1 MAVGTGPHRDPV
13 AEPEL
18 AGDVPIRDIADPAQ
32 VLLTPALRMKAELVA
47 LRHGDRWPGQ
57 RFHFYPP
64 LRRDQRLDD
73 GTAPVTVT
81 DRAPAGLD
89 FLQRSLPA
97 KHLDDPLARFWD
109 RQSMKLG
116 GLRDIRPAVPRQD
129 AQHRKGMPLP
139 HPLHRG

>member
-18 AGDVPIRDIADPAQ
+18 AGDVPIPDIAHPAQ

-47 LRHGDRWPGQ
+47 LRHGDRRPGQ

-81 DRAPAGLD
+81 DRVPVGLD

-97 KHLDDPLARFWD
+97 QHLDTHLARFWD
-109 RQSMKLG
+109 RRPIRVWGPRALKRSPRP
-116 GLRDIRPAVPRQD
+116 RD
-129 AQHRKGMPLP
+129 
-139 HPLHRG
+139 